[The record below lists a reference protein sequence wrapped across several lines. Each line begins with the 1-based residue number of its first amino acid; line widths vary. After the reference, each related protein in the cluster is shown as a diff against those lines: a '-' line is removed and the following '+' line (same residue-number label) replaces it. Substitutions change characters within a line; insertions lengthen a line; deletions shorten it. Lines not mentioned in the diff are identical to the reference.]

1 MKMTK
6 IALAA
11 ALAMGAASAYAGPFY
26 VEAGVTQANADL
38 GDTSGWTSVDD
49 TDNAYSIG
57 LGYKFS
63 DSLSVE
69 GGYID
74 LGKASI
80 STSGSFTTVYY
91 GYTLSGSGAAS
102 ATAEADG
109 YYFGP
114 RLSMSVTKD
123 IEAFARAGM
132 LFWNLDQTAT
142 ASGSFTYRGT
152 AYSAAASAT
161 ASDDGS
167 DPYVGVGASYKFND
181 NMAAAI
187 DWTRYTVLDSDID
200 VWSAKIRY
208 SF

>member
-11 ALAMGAASAYAGPFY
+11 VLAMGATAANAGPWY
-26 VEAGVTQANADL
+26 VEAGVTQAKADL
-38 GDTSGWTSVDD
+38 GNTSVWTSVDD
-49 TDNAYSIG
+49 SDNAYSIG
-57 LGYKFS
+57 LGYKLS

-74 LGKASI
+74 LGKVSAGL
-80 STSGSFTTVYY
+80 SGSFDTLYY
-91 GYTLSGSGAAS
+91 GSSLSGSGTLS
-102 ATAEADG
+102 ATAKADG
-109 YYFGP
+109 HYFGP
-114 RLSMSVTKD
+114 RLNLSVTKD
-123 IEAFARAGM
+123 IDAYARVGI
-132 LFWNLDQTAT
+132 LFWNLDATAT

-152 AYSAAASAT
+152 AYSASASAT

-167 DPYVGVGASYKFND
+167 DPYVGIGVSYKFND
-181 NMAAAI
+181 NAAAAI
-187 DWTRYTVLDSDID
+187 DWTRYTVRDSDID